1 MKHLEQYSLLLLE
14 GILTIE
20 HQTLYFLLPKRL
32 TVLKVTKEFKHHSKT
47 NCGPFWKVTLP
58 AGELEKPFENWFSR
72 KHLPNYELLV
82 QCLAQVSS

>member
-32 TVLKVTKEFKHHSKT
+32 TVLKVTKEFEHRSETKYGLFRKVKL
-47 NCGPFWKVTLP
+47 GPNLNSAKCQKV
-58 AGELEKPFENWFSR
+58 
-72 KHLPNYELLV
+72 V
-82 QCLAQVSS
+82 D